1 MPLRSRAFCLS
12 LRSRRLDFL
21 PGGIYQ
27 GAMNSFI
34 HSCPHSSPPHP
45 HTYSHTPTPK
55 HPHPPTHPHTAP
67 CQLHQCCLLYI
78 FTSSHFGI
86 ACSLVFF
93 PLKRLLRLGFFPLS
107 AAAWAGLSPCSHIYP
122 MLVDFFQSPQLF
134 HLVWYSQS
142 NISLFT
148 FFYVS
153 AHATV
158 TRSVGR
164 KSHCSFIYSKSLF
177 FCLYKHECMWAG
189 NYLHTTLTMGTL

>member
-45 HTYSHTPTPK
+45 HMYSHTPTPT

-107 AAAWAGLSPCSHIYP
+107 AAAWAGLSPCCHIYP

-148 FFYVS
+148 FFY
-153 AHATV
+153 
-158 TRSVGR
+158 
-164 KSHCSFIYSKSLF
+164 
-177 FCLYKHECMWAG
+177 
-189 NYLHTTLTMGTL
+189 